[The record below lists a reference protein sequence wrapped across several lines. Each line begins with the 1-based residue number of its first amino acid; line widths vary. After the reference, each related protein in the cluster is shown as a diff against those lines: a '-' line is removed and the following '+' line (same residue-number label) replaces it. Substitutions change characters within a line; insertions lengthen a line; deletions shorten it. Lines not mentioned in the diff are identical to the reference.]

1 MRVSIIPCLSD
12 NYAYLVEGDE
22 PGVCAVIDP
31 SEAGPVQKAVEERKL
46 RVGAILA
53 THHHFDH
60 VGGIGELIGAF
71 PDAVVVGYRGDQT
84 RIEGLTRLVD
94 DGEEL
99 RIAGLSLRV
108 RHIPG
113 HTLGAVAYVVEE
125 GGAPAAVFTGDTLFV
140 AGCGRL
146 FEGTPADMHR
156 SLVEVLGALPDGVQ
170 VYCGHEY
177 TQGNLRFA
185 AHVEPDNKAVT
196 AAAAHADELRSRG
209 LPTVP
214 STLGEERR
222 INPFLRVNEP
232 AVRAFASASPG
243 ASGAEVLGA
252 IRVAKD
258 SFGIG
263 AKAGAPR

>member
-1 MRVSIIPCLSD
+1 LND

-31 SEAGPVQKAVEERKL
+31 SEAGPVQRALGERGL
-46 RVGAILA
+46 RAGAILA

-60 VGGIGELIGAF
+60 VGGLGELAGGF
-71 PDAVVVGYRGDQT
+71 PEAAVVGYRGDQT
-84 RIEGLTRLVD
+84 RIEGLNQLVD
-94 DGEEL
+94 DGQLL
-99 RIAGLSLRV
+99 RIAGLSMRV

-125 GGAPAAVFTGDTLFV
+125 AGAPVAVFTGDTLFV

-156 SLVEVLGALPDGVQ
+156 SLVEVLGALPDDVE

-177 TQGNLRFA
+177 TLGSLRFA
-185 AHVEPDNKAVT
+185 AHVEPENAAVSAAT
-196 AAAAHADELRSRG
+196 ARAEGLRSRG

-214 STLGEERR
+214 STIGEERR

-232 AVRAFASASPG
+232 SVRAFAGADAA
-243 ASGAEVLGA
+243 ASGAEVLGK
-252 IRVAKD
+252 IRAAKD
-258 SFGIG
+258 VFGVG
-263 AKAGAPR
+263 AKAGLAR